1 MRHALALS
9 LALAAAFGLATP
21 SDAAHQAGHRG
32 CVMAGGEATMVTED
46 LAKFMAGAALKNSIA
61 AHGWTA
67 AGPVRMKCDAPN
79 GLPHCMARRKAC
91 S

>member
-1 MRHALALS
+1 MRTC
-9 LALAAAFGLATP
+9 LALAGAVMALGVT
-21 SDAAHQAGHRG
+21 SSAHAK

-46 LAKFMAGAALKNSIA
+46 LAKFMAEAALKNSIA
-61 AHGWTA
+61 ANGWKP
-67 AGPVRMKCDAPN
+67 AGPVQMKCDAPN